1 MIKKCKSEDDFAALL
16 NESMLKPVFLLKHST
31 RCPISRE
38 ALAEFQRMQG
48 DSTNA
53 EFWQVMVVE
62 HSDLSDKIAEAT
74 GIDHE
79 SPQAILFHQGEAIW
93 NDSHLYVDIEAMQKA
108 LSAIER

>member
-1 MIKKCKSEDDFAALL
+1 MIKECKSENDFAALL
-16 NESMLKPVFLLKHST
+16 EESMHKPVFLLKHST

-38 ALAEFQRMQG
+38 ALSEFQRMQG
-48 DSTNA
+48 DGTGA
-53 EFWQVMVVE
+53 EFWQVMVLE

-79 SPQAILFHQGEAIW
+79 SPQAILFYHGEAIW
-93 NDSHLYVDIEAMQKA
+93 NASHLYVDVEAMQKA